1 MKGLRNIFALAF
13 MLSSLAA
20 SAQHWLPFNT
30 LVHDAEDQV
39 SPTAFL
45 GRFTSSWNDASVG
58 VDLRREDSA
67 FLPQEGNGKLEGFFN
82 YGTYVRFGNGSAARG
97 GARYSRGV
105 KRDVIW
111 NSTSDFSILYPYVM
125 ADSLECDLQSEQYS
139 FNGYYAT
146 HAGKFVLGGGAQY
159 RALHEYRDF
168 DPRPRNIT
176 SDLKVSAS
184 AGYPVKS
191 YLLDLSASFRKYY
204 QNQAL
209 TFYNKK
215 GANTNEFQ
223 FLGLGAHYPRFEG
236 SENFYRT
243 YYKGFGWSAALS
255 MRPADGADGWS
266 SALSLASLSLKR
278 RLPIL
283 NNAVLCELNT
293 LNAGIFTSLRNT
305 KGRVRHNTLL
315 KAGYEHRQGIEPLL
329 DSKSGSDFGSMLDVE
344 MYTADILSGSIESV
358 IEFPREKGTLAL
370 NPSASAYSFSSGYV
384 YPERKMDFAYAEA
397 GAGTSYRS
405 SIGKLAYYIGAEAL
419 YKVNLGGSLD
429 IPSDFTQELI
439 AAHYGRMHAAFTDNC
454 LSAGL
459 NARIKYGICYLSMSY
474 RRLFFGSGNGTDCLC
489 SALGLEF

>member
-1 MKGLRNIFALAF
+1 MKGLRNIFAFAF

-45 GRFTSSWNDASVG
+45 SRFATSWNDASVG

-209 TFYNKK
+209 TFYNKR
-215 GANTNEFQ
+215 GANTTEFQ

-243 YYKGFGWSAALS
+243 YYKGFGWSAAIS
-255 MRPADGADGWS
+255 MRPVNGADGWS
-266 SALSLASLSLKR
+266 SAMSLSSLSLTR

-293 LNAGIFTSLRNT
+293 VNADFFTSLRNT
-305 KGRVRHNTLL
+305 QGLVRHNTIL

-329 DSKSGSDFGSMLDVE
+329 DSKSGSAFESLMDME
-344 MYTADILSGSIESV
+344 MYSNDILSGSVESV
-358 IEFPREKGTLAL
+358 IEFPREKGTLSL
-370 NPSASAYSFSSGYV
+370 NPSASVYSFNSGYV
-384 YPERKMDFAYAEA
+384 YPERKMDFSYAEA
-397 GAGTSYRS
+397 SAGAAYRATA
-405 SIGKLAYYIGAEAL
+405 GKLAYFVGVEAL
-419 YKVNLGGSLD
+419 YRVSIGGNLD
-429 IPSDFTQELI
+429 IPSEFTDGRI
-439 AAHYGRMHAAFTDNC
+439 TAHYNGMYAGFTDNF
-454 LSAGL
+454 LGAGL
-459 NARIKYGICYLSMSY
+459 SARIKYGICYITLSYS
-474 RRLFFGSGNGTDCLC
+474 RLFFSSGNGTDCLC